1 MGILFFSKS
10 KISDEQFTALEK
22 QFGETGGVEVIELP
36 SREEEIH
43 EKVEKLNEDLLR
55 NTSESYM
62 IWVDDPA
69 ILLLLLKEVFEGHFW
84 CFRAFI
90 AWHQDHFVSL
100 PIKEKCDV

>member
-10 KISDEQFTALEK
+10 KISNEQFVALER

-36 SREEEIH
+36 SSEEEIH
-43 EKVEKLNEDLLR
+43 ERVMELNEDLLR
-55 NTSESYM
+55 NTNESYM

-69 ILLLLLKEVFEGHFW
+69 ILLLLLKEVFEGHLW

-90 AWHQDHFVSL
+90 AWHQDRFVSL
-100 PIKEKCDV
+100 PAKERWNI